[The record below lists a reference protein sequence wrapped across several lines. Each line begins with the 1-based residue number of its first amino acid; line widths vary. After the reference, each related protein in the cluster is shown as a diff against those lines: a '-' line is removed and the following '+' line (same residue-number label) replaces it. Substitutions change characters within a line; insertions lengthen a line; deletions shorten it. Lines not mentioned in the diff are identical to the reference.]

1 MTFPKKVA
9 IAINTALSPDVFEA
23 VRSMEW
29 LQEVEIHLV
38 HVFELYNYGD
48 GLTFNVTFPFHDDR
62 TQLAE
67 AVVSKMK
74 SLSSRFLP
82 YSHKGLV
89 YYDCLFDEKPKFK
102 ILKYL
107 KENHFDLVIGAVR
120 EKKGIFESSFT
131 NALTLHAP
139 CSVLIVKA
147 DL

>member
-9 IAINTALSPDVFEA
+9 ISINTSLTPDMFEA

-29 LQEVEIHLV
+29 LQEAEIHLV

-62 TQLAE
+62 SLLAE
-67 AVVSKMK
+67 AVITKMK
-74 SLSSRFLP
+74 SLSPRFVP
-82 YSHKGLV
+82 YAHKGQV
-89 YYDCLFDEKPKFK
+89 FYDCLFDDRPKFK
-102 ILKYL
+102 ILTYL

-139 CSVLIVKA
+139 CSVLIVRA
-147 DL
+147 SL